1 MEKPI
6 FREKKLNELSSPEDL
21 NEYLKVTSLSA
32 WTIMAAVLFLL
43 LGLLVWACA
52 GTLETRA
59 KGILEVKGDEAIVS
73 VSSDRAK
80 LVKEGNPVEVRGQ
93 QVSLSDVRMDEY
105 GRCSGRV
112 IVNLDEGKYECEVI
126 VERISPISFLFH

>member
-6 FREKKLNELSSPEDL
+6 FRENKLNELSSPEDL

-32 WTIMAAVLFLL
+32 WIIMAAVLFLL
-43 LGLLVWACA
+43 LGLLVWACT